1 MCRMITAKQ
10 VRDLIA
16 ANPFKPFRIYMSDGS
31 RHEVTLRDM
40 AIVERNV
47 VDIGLNLDPD
57 DIAEGLVRCSILH
70 IVNLEDIEAGIARCT
85 LLPRHKLLQPLFGQQ
100 QPLILQLLPR
110 DAVAT
115 GQFDVGR
122 HETVV
127 VA

>member
-1 MCRMITAKQ
+1 
-10 VRDLIA
+10 
-16 ANPFKPFRIYMSDGS
+16 
-31 RHEVTLRDM
+31 M
-40 AIVERNV
+40 AIVERNT

-57 DIAEGLVRCSILH
+57 GIAEGLVRCSILH
-70 IVNLEDIEAGIARCT
+70 IVKLEDIEAGIARCT

-115 GQFDVGR
+115 GQFDVG